1 MIEFTTKTESET
13 IAIGR
18 QLSEI
23 IKSTDEFFQHGVVVN
38 LKGDLGTGK
47 TVFVRGL
54 ATGLGI
60 HHKITSPTFMIMK
73 EYTVGDIKLCHL
85 DLYRIATLAAAETLG
100 LNELGGCNTL
110 IAIEWPEQ
118 VDLALPYPSIDIE
131 INSVSENSR
140 RIQLVAGKTT
150 VSSKLFQLIQAE
162 LII

>member
-1 MIEFTTKTESET
+1 MIELTTKTENET
-13 IAIGR
+13 LSIGR

-23 IKSTDEFFQHGVVVN
+23 IKSTELFQQYGVVVN

-73 EYTVGDIKLCHL
+73 EYTIEDVKLCHL
-85 DLYRIATLAAAETLG
+85 DLYRITTIAAAETLG
-100 LNELGGCNTL
+100 LNELGGSKTL

-118 VDLALPYPSIDIE
+118 VNLALPYPSIEIE
-131 INSVSENSR
+131 INSISEISR
-140 RIQLVAGKTT
+140 NIQIESGST
-150 VSSKLFQLIQAE
+150 SSSRKLFKSIE
-162 LII
+162 DGFIY